1 MNNNP
6 IPLICGLFC
15 IYPLLFFALPAFLIG
30 RSWGRVKFRSP
41 VTSIVPVSEPG
52 SFRKAQQRS
61 RDNIGYGGSQ

>member
-30 RSWGRVKFRSP
+30 KSWGRVKFRSP
-41 VTSIVPVSEPG
+41 VTSIVPVESG
-52 SFRKAQQRS
+52 AFRKAQQAN
-61 RDNIGYGGSQ
+61 RDTIGYGRQ